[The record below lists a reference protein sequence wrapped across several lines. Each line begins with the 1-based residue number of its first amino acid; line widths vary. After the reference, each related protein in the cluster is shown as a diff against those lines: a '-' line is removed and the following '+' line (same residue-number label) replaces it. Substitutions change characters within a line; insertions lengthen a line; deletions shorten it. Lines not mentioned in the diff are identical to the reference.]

1 VKSAEQE
8 NPERQIVVKTEPTD
22 NPNYRA
28 ENMRKALEVRKQKL
42 QEKKLSEQL
51 LNLSENIDDKLEIE
65 VAAKVD
71 KLLQD
76 SDSKKLKANFYRVF
90 YKSGGVR
97 GLISWIQSDGRH
109 RLEYYK
115 LLIGLLKAETQ
126 KPTSEGGQKQAVIVN
141 IINPDSKQEIIVG
154 GQQPDSD

>member
-1 VKSAEQE
+1 MAEGK
-8 NPERQIVVKTEPTD
+8 V
-22 NPNYRA
+22 NYRA
-28 ENMRKALEVRKQKL
+28 ENMKKALEVRKQKL

-51 LNLSENIDDKLEIE
+51 LALSENIDEKLEVE

-71 KLLQD
+71 KLLED
-76 SDSKKLKANFYRVF
+76 SDSKKLKSNFYRVF
-90 YKSGGVR
+90 YKSGGVK
-97 GLISWIQSDGRH
+97 GLISWIQSDARH

-141 IINPDSKQEIIVG
+141 IVYPDERKESINVVSGSV
-154 GQQPDSD
+154 DSDNGQ

>member
-1 VKSAEQE
+1 MTGE
-8 NPERQIVVKTEPTD
+8 NV
-22 NPNYRA
+22 NYRA
-28 ENMRKALEVRKQKL
+28 ENMRKALEVRKQKF

-51 LNLSENIDDKLEIE
+51 LTLSDSIDDKLEAE

-71 KLLQD
+71 KLLED

-90 YKSGGVR
+90 YKSGGVK
-97 GLISWIQSDGRH
+97 GLINWIKEDGRH

-126 KPTSEGGQKQAVIVN
+126 KLTPEGGQKQVVIVN
-141 IINPDSKQEIIVG
+141 IITPDNKQEIIVS
-154 GQQPDSD
+154 GQQPDNN